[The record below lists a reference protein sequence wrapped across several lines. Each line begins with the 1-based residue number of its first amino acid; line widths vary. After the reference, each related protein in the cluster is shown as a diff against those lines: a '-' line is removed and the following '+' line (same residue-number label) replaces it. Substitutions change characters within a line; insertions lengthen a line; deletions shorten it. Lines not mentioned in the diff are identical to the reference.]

1 MTAPDQD
8 IRSVLRKIRA
18 IEIKVRHLVDQ
29 AFAGSYH
36 SVFRGQGMDFEE
48 VRQYQPGD
56 EIRSIDWNVTARFG
70 DPHVKQFTEERE
82 LSVVLLVDLS
92 GSGNFGSQERSKRET
107 AAEIAATLAFSAT
120 RNNDRVGLLLF
131 SDRVE
136 LYIPPRKGR
145 SHVLRVIREVLF
157 FRPEGRGTDLA
168 GALRYVNRVM
178 HRRAILFLLSDFF
191 SPDFQKELSLTSR
204 RHDVI
209 AVQIR
214 DPLEEELPRV
224 GRILL
229 EDEETGAQLEVNTS
243 DEKVRR
249 RFREETEAAQASLE
263 KTLGRCGVDRVALTT
278 AGEYLPLL
286 RSFFQRR
293 LRRIRRS

>member
-1 MTAPDQD
+1 
-8 IRSVLRKIRA
+8 
-18 IEIKVRHLVDQ
+18 
-29 AFAGSYH
+29 
-36 SVFRGQGMDFEE
+36 MDFEE

-70 DPHVKQFTEERE
+70 EPHVKQFMEERE
-82 LSVVLLVDLS
+82 LSVILLVDLS
-92 GSGNFGSQERSKRET
+92 GSGNFGSHERSKRET

-131 SDRVE
+131 TGKVE

-157 FRPEGRGTDLA
+157 FRPEDRGTDLA
-168 GALRYVNRVM
+168 GALRYVNRVL
-178 HRRAILFLLSDFF
+178 HRRAILFLLSDFY
-191 SPDFQKELSLTSR
+191 SPDFQKELNLTSR

-214 DPLEEELPRV
+214 DPLEEDLPRV

-229 EDEETGAQLEVNTS
+229 EDEETGQQLEVNTS

-249 RFREETEAAQASLE
+249 AFREQTAARQE
-263 KTLGRCGVDRVALTT
+263 KLQGVLARCGVDRVELSA
-278 AGEYLPLL
+278 AGEYLPVL

-293 LRRIRRS
+293 LRRAGR